1 MIPEDEERELR
12 FQRWQHWITKNIGFA
27 ESKVLR
33 YIWDLYDDLIQTILE
48 LKKEIKQLKNKPTQ
62 NNN

>member
-1 MIPEDEERELR
+1 MIPDEEKEAR
-12 FQRWQHWITKNIGFA
+12 FQRWQKWILKNVGYA
-27 ESKVLR
+27 DLKLLR

-48 LKKEIKQLKNKPTQ
+48 LKQEIKQLKNKPTQ